1 MTPHTV
7 SLHRNAQQIG
17 PQHRTRPPSIATS
30 RAYAASIAARPRTPL
45 PLRPV
50 RTAPPPTP
58 FTGAEQ
64 AWFWTAGA
72 LAARRDGVR
81 SSGPRIPRPCEPDDV
96 IRALDLLY
104 RCQGIGLDHARA
116 LRRWGDR
123 GMAPDPRLPAERADA
138 LLWAEALDRLDEIL
152 RVKGL
157 LAPLTK
163 KEENNP

>member
-1 MTPHTV
+1 MTPHTAP
-7 SLHRNAQQIG
+7 LQAAA
-17 PQHRTRPPSIATS
+17 QHRTRPPSIATS
-30 RAYAASIAARPRTPL
+30 RAYAASIAARPRSPL

-50 RTAPPPTP
+50 RATPPPTP

-64 AWFWTAGA
+64 AWFWTVGA

-116 LRRWGDR
+116 LRRWGER
-123 GMAPDPRLPAERADA
+123 GMAPDARLPSERADA

-157 LAPLTK
+157 LAPMTQK
-163 KEENNP
+163 KDFSP